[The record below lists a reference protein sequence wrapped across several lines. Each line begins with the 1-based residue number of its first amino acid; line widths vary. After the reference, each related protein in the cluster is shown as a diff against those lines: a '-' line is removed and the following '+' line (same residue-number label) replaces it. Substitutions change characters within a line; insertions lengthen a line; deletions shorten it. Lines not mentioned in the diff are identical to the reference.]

1 MPTTFR
7 IGDRVRM
14 RDLPELV
21 VTVLEIGTCED
32 PACDLETF
40 RFFDP
45 GAQSDDWAHSAEF
58 ELAELA

>member
-1 MPTTFR
+1 MPTFR

-32 PACDLETF
+32 VPACDLGGETF
-40 RFFDP
+40 RFIDP
-45 GAQSDDWAHSAEF
+45 GTQSDDWAHSAEF
-58 ELAELA
+58 ELA